1 MRTITPIVL
10 SLSLLTGCAK
20 HSATYEQS
28 SATGTAEQSQTLYQE
43 GFALWEGR
51 DDADKLTA
59 ALAKFEAAYNAD
71 PTNRDAATLLTRG
84 WYFWGDAKTDTKKS
98 TLLLLL
104 SEV

>member
-1 MRTITPIVL
+1 MRTIAPIVL

-28 SATGTAEQSQTLYQE
+28 AATGTAEQSQTLYNE
-43 GFALWEGR
+43 GIALWEGR

-71 PTNRDAATLLTRG
+71 PTNRDAAILLTRG
-84 WYFWGDAKTDTKKS
+84 WYFWGDAKTERLS
-98 TLLLLL
+98 TT
-104 SEV
+104 